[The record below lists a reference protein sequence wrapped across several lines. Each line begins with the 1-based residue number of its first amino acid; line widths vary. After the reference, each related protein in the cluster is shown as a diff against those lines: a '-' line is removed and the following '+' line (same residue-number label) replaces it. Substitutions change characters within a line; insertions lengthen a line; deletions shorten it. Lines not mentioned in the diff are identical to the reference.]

1 MSTPTPT
8 GSKPNPGDTGGGL
21 DEQPT
26 RPATSPGR
34 AANGLYTRVM
44 ILRRGFRLFV
54 HTAAALSLV
63 ALSACDSFESARG
76 ATSVLQLFQPPT
88 PEDAVESALDR
99 YDADKRYRGTAL
111 LANQPYGGEGPYL
124 RLFEDAVID
133 PDSGVRQVGVRALG
147 IHGDPEHV
155 PLIVERLTDEEWLV
169 RMEAARAL
177 QRLHNPVAITPLIAR
192 IKTEEELLAA
202 VRAEAAHAL
211 GQYREPRV
219 VQALIA
225 ALNDPSLAVNHN
237 ALTALEVLTGQ
248 NLGYEPATWLAW
260 LDETRDPF
268 AAGRVYTYPG
278 FDRDRLWYEY
288 IPFLPQPPNEAESMP
303 VGMSPRLDS

>member
-1 MSTPTPT
+1 MSTPAPIGSCPRPGKT
-8 GSKPNPGDTGGGL
+8 GPGP

-26 RPATSPGR
+26 SPPNSTGK

-44 ILRRGFRLFV
+44 NLRRGIRQFV
-54 HTAAALSLV
+54 RTAAVLSLV
-63 ALSACDSFESARG
+63 VLSACDTFESARG
-76 ATSVLQLFQPPT
+76 AKSVLQLFQPPT
-88 PEDAVESALDR
+88 PEDAVELALDR

-111 LANQPYGGEGPYL
+111 LANQPFGGEAPYL
-124 RLFEDAVID
+124 RLFEDAVAD

-147 IHGDPEHV
+147 IHGVPTHV
-155 PLIVERLTDEEWLV
+155 PMIVDRLSDEEWLV
-169 RMEAARAL
+169 RIEAARAL
-177 QRLHNPVAITPLIAR
+177 QRLHNPVAILPLIAR
-192 IKTEEELLAA
+192 TKPLDELQAG

-219 VQALIA
+219 LQALIA

-237 ALTALEVLTGQ
+237 ALTSLEVLTGQ
-248 NLGYEPATWLAW
+248 NLGYEPAVWLAW

-268 AAGRVYTYPG
+268 AAGRAYTYPG
-278 FDRDRLWYEY
+278 FERDRLWYEY

-303 VGMSPRLDS
+303 VGMNPRFDS